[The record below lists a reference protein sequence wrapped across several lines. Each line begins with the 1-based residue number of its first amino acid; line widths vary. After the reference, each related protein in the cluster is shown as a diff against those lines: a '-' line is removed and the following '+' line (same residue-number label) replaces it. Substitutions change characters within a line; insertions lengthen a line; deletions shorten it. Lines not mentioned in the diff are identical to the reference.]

1 MALVS
6 SKVPRDEVLFSGVF
20 SELQRRLVREEKEAM
35 KTQARRERLRRGRK
49 KAKDPLPQP
58 SNASTKR
65 SIEKRSTPQ
74 RRPTSICKM
83 AVSFLD
89 LEISDDIS
97 SEEKE
102 NNYECY
108 SEIVGWLR
116 RESNLRRYRKGMRVP
131 FHSAK
136 NNSDITARSG
146 LWSKAGPR
154 PSALGRRRVSNKA
167 VPVSKTNENESTKPS
182 EMTNLTLP
190 CSAGVEEKPQSS
202 NSITKI
208 IRSQV
213 LYNEQLRHREKQL
226 GYFRKLKSE
235 LAPPPE
241 LTDSVSQFKQRFS
254 STMTRFTR
262 GLEKLAKAQF
272 KLIQEDRVKIDN
284 AITEAFQELD
294 DDVLEWEKHWK
305 MNRRYIEC
313 GLKYPIKKKTIVQ
326 SRWKRA
332 NKRSDTTTLLFSKK
346 SSLASA
352 TLKKDNLQ
360 VDSES
365 KLESL
370 FKISN
375 LARPK
380 PPIVTQET
388 PPQSELSAPAPNESL
403 PKSPSIPTTF
413 GQVATSL
420 SNPLSQSQF
429 ACKSDVTLPQI
440 GFEDFG
446 DTSNEVG
453 KDKSIG
459 FQTEKELDQ
468 CEELQILSWKTRAKE
483 IKEIY
488 EYAESTI
495 EKGKAN
501 KPKELR
507 TASLKIRKI
516 FAQLSAIQ
524 SVVIEKNRDIN
535 RLYDNHQELKDAL
548 MCRVAKELV
557 SKADSA
563 VTKNHDIVYSFAYIA
578 FMQVRRD
585 KEFLNLFLCYLAT
598 RCPFVIPSILQRTD
612 FGSDDEWYTALGF
625 MEKHDIS
632 RETAIE
638 NNFASGETKIF
649 EHVLSYLNR
658 VGSCVQ
664 LYGAFIQITPNIGEK
679 HPHDMGNA
687 WLWLARIL
695 NSPPNLGTA
704 RALHSF
710 VGEVSHQM
718 IKTYPVQFKAI
729 LAFLR
734 KDYLAR
740 LPQDSNE
747 MQFGYNKLVNMLE
760 EYNTIGIS
768 KPSGTLLGN
777 KVTSGA

>member
-35 KTQARRERLRRGRK
+35 KTQARRERLRRGRE
-49 KAKDPLPQP
+49 KAKDPLPQT

-74 RRPTSICKM
+74 RRPTSISKM

-116 RESNLRRYRKGMRVP
+116 QESKLRRSRKGMRLP
-131 FHSAK
+131 FQSAK
-136 NNSDITARSG
+136 NNSDITSRSG
-146 LWSKAGPR
+146 LRSEAGPR
-154 PSALGRRRVSNKA
+154 PSALGQRRVSNKA
-167 VPVSKTNENESTKPS
+167 VPVSIANENELTKPS

-190 CSAGVEEKPQSS
+190 FSAGVEEKPQSS
-202 NSITKI
+202 NSITQI

-213 LYNEQLRHREKQL
+213 LYYEQLRHREKQL

-241 LTDSVSQFKQRFS
+241 LTDSVLHFKQRFS
-254 STMTRFTR
+254 STMARFTR
-262 GLEKLAKAQF
+262 GLEKMAKAQF
-272 KLIQEDRVKIDN
+272 KLIQEERDKIDIP
-284 AITEAFQELD
+284 ITEAFQELD
-294 DDVLEWEKHWK
+294 DEVLEWEKHWK

-313 GLKYPIKKKTIVQ
+313 GLKYPIKKNTIVQ
-326 SRWKRA
+326 SRKKRA
-332 NKRSDTTTLLFSKK
+332 NKRSDTTTLLFSRK
-346 SSLASA
+346 STPAPA
-352 TLKKDNLQ
+352 TLKKDNQQL
-360 VDSES
+360 DSES

-375 LARPK
+375 LVTSK
-380 PPIVTQET
+380 PSKVILET
-388 PPQSELSAPAPNESL
+388 PPNSWFSAGAPNESS
-403 PKSPSIPTTF
+403 PKSPLSIPTTF
-413 GQVATSL
+413 SQVATPL
-420 SNPLSQSQF
+420 GNPFSQSQF
-429 ACKSDVTLPQI
+429 ASKSDVTLPQG
-440 GFEDFG
+440 GFEDTPN
-446 DTSNEVG
+446 DVG
-453 KDKSIG
+453 EDKSIN
-459 FQTEKELDQ
+459 FLNEKELDQ
-468 CEELQILSWKTRAKE
+468 CKEAQTRSWKTRVKKIEE
-483 IKEIY
+483 IHNI
-488 EYAESTI
+488 AESII
-495 EKGKAN
+495 EKAKARN
-501 KPKELR
+501 PRDLR
-507 TASLKIRKI
+507 TASLKVRKI

-524 SVVIEKNRDIN
+524 SAVIEKNRDIN
-535 RLYDNHQELKDAL
+535 QLYDNHQELKDAL

-557 SKADSA
+557 SKADFA

-585 KEFLNLFLCYLAT
+585 KEFLKFFFCYLAKK
-598 RCPFVIPSILQRTD
+598 CPYVIPSLLQRTD

-625 MEKHDIS
+625 MEKHDVP
-632 RETAIE
+632 RQTAIE
-638 NNFASGETKIF
+638 NNFAVGETRIF

-664 LYGAFIQITPNIGEK
+664 LYGAFIQITPNSGEK
-679 HPHDMGNA
+679 HPHDMVYA
-687 WLWLARIL
+687 WLWLARVL
-695 NSPPNLGTA
+695 NNPPNLGTA

-710 VGEVSHQM
+710 LGEVSHQM
-718 IKTYPVQFKAI
+718 IKTYPVQFKVL

-734 KDYLAR
+734 KDYLAL

-768 KPSGTLLGN
+768 TPAGTILGN